1 MLFSR
6 PVLDGIAAGRV
17 TVAFRR
23 WRKPTV
29 RTGGTLRTPVGLLR
43 IETIERLDPGQISDR
58 DARSAGF
65 ASAQEARASLAAD
78 DGKPVYRI
86 VFRLEGEDP
95 RVFLRSDIPSA
106 AEAEEVVAKLAR
118 LDYARGT
125 PWTDKTLR
133 LIAGS
138 PGTRAADLAARLDRD
153 RDAFKADVRKL
164 KELGLTES
172 LDVGYRLSPR
182 GQALLR
188 SCAPSEVDGE

>member
-1 MLFSR
+1 MLFKR
-6 PVLDGIAAGRV
+6 AVLDGIATGRV
-17 TVAFRR
+17 TLAFRR
-23 WRKPTV
+23 WWRPTV
-29 RTGGTLRTPVGLLR
+29 TSGGTLRTPVGVLR
-43 IETIERLDPGQISDR
+43 IETIDKIDPGQISDR

-65 ASAQEARASLAAD
+65 ASAQEARVGLGAD
-78 DGKPVYRI
+78 GGKPAYRI
-86 VFRLEGEDP
+86 AFRLQGEDP
-95 RVFLRSDIPSA
+95 RVCLRSDLPSA
-106 AEAEEVVAKLAR
+106 AEADEIAARLAR
-118 LDYARGT
+118 LDHARGT

-188 SCAPSEVDGE
+188 MRAPPEVDGD